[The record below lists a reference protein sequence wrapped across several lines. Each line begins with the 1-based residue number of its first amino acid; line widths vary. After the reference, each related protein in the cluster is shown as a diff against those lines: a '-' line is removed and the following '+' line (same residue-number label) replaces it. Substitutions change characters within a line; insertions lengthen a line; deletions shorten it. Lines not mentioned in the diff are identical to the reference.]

1 MNHVT
6 SLLSDYAVE
15 QLFCKLLLHILLIMR
30 YYFSFDN
37 VSGVEIGLRN
47 ILSKDI
53 DSRSDFGSLHMN

>member
-6 SLLSDYAVE
+6 SLLSDYTVE
-15 QLFCKLLLHILLIMR
+15 QLFCKLLLHILLFMR